1 MQNLKEVVKKLL
13 DEAEGD
19 VCCSYFFQSEATNN
33 EDAGKYWG
41 CEVLE
46 FTEACRSELI
56 NYEHKDNHGG
66 EGEGDQYWSVYSF
79 TNGTDVVYV
88 KFNGWYASYS
98 GSEFTEWF
106 FVEPKKVEVVQYAAA

>member
-19 VCCSYFFQSEATNN
+19 VCHSYFFSSEATNN
-33 EDAGKYWG
+33 EDGGTYWDG
-41 CEVLE
+41 VTE

-56 NYEHKDNHGG
+56 NYKHKDNHGG

-79 TNGTDVVYV
+79 TNGADVVYV
-88 KFNGWYASYS
+88 KFNGWYASYD
-98 GSEFTEWF
+98 GSNFTDWF
-106 FVEPKKVEVVQYAAA
+106 FVEPATVEVVQYFAI